1 MFMLV
6 KEHLMSIADPYA
18 DLVAATDGP
27 LVGGF
32 AVTPASTDLPVVT
45 RALMVGGGGDVA
57 VVMRNGDALTLPG
70 LQPGAVYPLRVTRV
84 LTAGTTATGI
94 VGLY

>member
-1 MFMLV
+1 MP
-6 KEHLMSIADPYA
+6 IADPYA
-18 DLVAATDGP
+18 DLVPATDGP

-32 AVTPASTDLPVVT
+32 AVTPSAADLPVVT

-57 VVMRNGDALTLPG
+57 VILRNGDTVTLPG
-70 LQPGAVYPLRVTRV
+70 LQPGAVYPLRVSRV
-84 LTAGTTATGI
+84 LAAGTTATGI

>member
-1 MFMLV
+1 MN
-6 KEHLMSIADPYA
+6 IADPYA
-18 DLVAATDGP
+18 NLIPATDGP

-32 AVTPASTDLPVVT
+32 AVTPGAPQLPIVT
-45 RALMVGGGGDVA
+45 RAIMVGGGGDVA
-57 VVMRNGDALTLPG
+57 VILRNGDALTLPG
-70 LQPGAVYPLRVTRV
+70 LQPGAIYPVRVTRV